1 MNSTGRISYIFRK
14 SPLIRAVLLLFILAL
29 AVTGI
34 FIFTIRT
41 TPTPEID
48 YINPPVGNPGDIVV
62 IKGKNFGHERDMNYV
77 EFSGNRL
84 TASNYVSWS
93 DDTIKVIIPANI
105 QNGLVVVGN
114 GKHRSRPSF
123 FANLSDIPV
132 EVQAAE
138 KTTQPVITE
147 LDTKTPAIGDLVVI
161 SGNNFGESRGTS
173 RVLWTCDY
181 EGLVASS
188 EFPSINEY
196 TQNMIACSES
206 ESDYVRWG
214 NNSISVRVPSG
225 ATSGVLVVETER
237 GQSEPFYV
245 DIDTKVGTKELVS
258 KHTYVVQYV
267 TEVSDISA
275 TGTGTITL
283 RCPIPVTFE
292 AQPEIENTEIDP
304 SPTIDNFHQ
313 TVIHQ
318 LNVDKNTV
326 GTKTFLQTFVIP
338 VYEIK
343 THVNSAKVYKT
354 YSYMNQTLFDQ
365 KTAASTLVP
374 ADNEKIVELAAK
386 IIGKE
391 TNNYRKARL
400 VYDYMIKEYKYSDR
414 ERKSA
419 DDPVDLLRR
428 ERGDSY
434 DFAVIYCALLR
445 ALKIP
450 CIVDSGLLVDQS
462 TESRTHFWNEFYV
475 AGFGWVP
482 VDVTL
487 AAGEAVPVWT
497 DATEDAVNY
506 YFGNLDSH
514 RITFSRDLNDIKP
527 FAHDSKVE
535 TIGRTFALQNFW
547 EETTSTVESYS
558 SDWSDPVI
566 SGIY

>member
-14 SPLIRAVLLLFILAL
+14 SPLVRSILLLIILGL

-34 FIFTIRT
+34 FIFTIKT

-84 TASNYVSWS
+84 TASNYISWT

-114 GKHRSRPSF
+114 AKHRSRPSF

-138 KTTQPVITE
+138 KSTLPLITE
-147 LDTKTPAIGDLVVI
+147 LDVKTPAIGDLVVI
-161 SGNNFGESRGTS
+161 SGNNFGDSRGTS

-181 EGLVASS
+181 DGLVANS
-188 EFPSINEY
+188 EYPSINDL
-196 TQNMIACSES
+196 TKNMIACSEL

-225 ATSGVLVVETER
+225 ASSGVLIVETDR
-237 GQSEPFYV
+237 GSSEPYYV
-245 DIDTKVGTKELVS
+245 DIDTKVGTKEFGS
-258 KHTYVVQYV
+258 KHTFVVQYV
-267 TEVSDISA
+267 TEVSNISA

-283 RCPIPVTFE
+283 RCPIPATFE
-292 AQPEIENTEIDP
+292 LQPEIENAEIVP

-338 VYEIK
+338 VYEVK
-343 THVNSAKVYKT
+343 THINGSKVYKN

-365 KTAASTLVP
+365 KTAPSALVP

-400 VYDYMIKEYKYSDR
+400 VYDYMVKEYKYYDR
-414 ERKSA
+414 ERKPS

-428 ERGDSY
+428 ERGDAY
-434 DFAVIYCALLR
+434 DFAVVYCALLR

-450 CIVDSGLLVDQS
+450 CIVDSGLLIDQGTLS
-462 TESRTHFWNEFYV
+462 KTHFWNEFYV

-487 AAGEAVPVWT
+487 ACGEPVPSWT
-497 DATEDAVNY
+497 DAVEDPVNY
-506 YFGNLDSH
+506 YFGNLDCH

-527 FAHDSKVE
+527 FSHDSKVE
-535 TIGRTFALQNFW
+535 TFGRTYALQSFW
-547 EETTSTVESYS
+547 EETTGSVERYS
-558 SDWSDPVI
+558 SDWSSPVI

>member
-1 MNSTGRISYIFRK
+1 MNSTGKISYFFRK
-14 SPLIRAVLLLFILAL
+14 SPLVRAVLTLFVLGL
-29 AVTGI
+29 AVAGI
-34 FIFTIRT
+34 FIFTIKT

-48 YINPPVGNPGDIVV
+48 YINPPVGNPGDIVI
-62 IKGKNFGHERDMNYV
+62 IKGKNFGHVRDMNYV

-84 TASNYVSWS
+84 TASNYLSWT

-114 GKHRSRPSF
+114 AKHRSRPSF

-138 KTTQPVITE
+138 KSTVPFISG
-147 LDTKTPAIGDLVVI
+147 LDLKTPAVGDLVVI
-161 SGNNFGESRGTS
+161 SGNNFGDSRGTS

-181 EGLVASS
+181 DGHVASM
-188 EFPSINEY
+188 EFPSVNDL
-196 TQNMIACSES
+196 TKNMIACSEI

-225 ATSGVLVVETER
+225 ATSGVLVVETDR
-237 GQSEPFYV
+237 GKSEPYHV
-245 DIDTKVGTKELVS
+245 TIDAKVGTKELVS
-258 KHTYVVQYV
+258 KHTFVVQYV
-267 TEVSDISA
+267 TEISNISA

-283 RCPIPVTFE
+283 RAPIPAVFE
-292 AQPEIENTEIDP
+292 AQPEIENTEITP
-304 SPTIDNFHQ
+304 PPTIDNFHQ

-318 LNVDKNTV
+318 LSVDKNTV

-338 VYEIK
+338 VYEVRTNI
-343 THVNSAKVYKT
+343 NASKVYKT
-354 YSYMNQTLFDQ
+354 YNYMNQTLFEQ
-365 KTAASTLVP
+365 KTAASSLVP
-374 ADNEKIVELAAK
+374 ADNEKIVELAQK

-400 VYDYMIKEYKYSDR
+400 VYDYMTREYKYSDH

-419 DDPVDLLRR
+419 DDPLELLRR
-428 ERGDSY
+428 ERGDAY
-434 DFAVIYCALLR
+434 DFAVVYCALLR

-450 CIVDSGLLVDQS
+450 CIVDSGLLINQDTTS
-462 TESRTHFWNEFYV
+462 KLHFWNEVYV

-487 AAGEAVPVWT
+487 AAGGPVPVWT
-497 DATEDAVNY
+497 DTVTDPENY

-514 RITFSRDLNDIKP
+514 RVTFSRDLNDIKP
-527 FAHDSKVE
+527 FAHDSMVQSF
-535 TIGRTFALQNFW
+535 TRTYALQSFW
-547 EETTSTVESYS
+547 EETTSTVERYTSE
-558 SDWSDPVI
+558 WSEPVI